1 MTARREENGGGS
13 QGAAWGALAV
23 ALAGAGLIGAGYV
36 WFLPLAGVLVLVLA
50 VAWWAVVPSYRVPRN
65 RVRMFRIRLRLG
77 LFPGRGFASAP
88 GLWWRWGRLAAW
100 RHSGRVRGLV
110 PSWWRLGHP
119 DCHSVRLGRAH
130 YRHGVRFPL
139 DTHVVVLSPPR
150 KGKSGWLARVIN
162 HYPGPV
168 VSTTTKPDVFRLTS
182 GLRSVVG
189 PVHVFNP
196 QGIGGLPSTFCWD
209 PLGGC
214 ADPTV
219 AIRRADAFAGAIS
232 TKGVEGGDFW
242 RGKASDML
250 RAMFAAAALG
260 GLTMADV
267 SDWVLTGD
275 TRYPETVLAES
286 GYPKWAAQ
294 LGELRSEASRT
305 SATVRMT
312 MSRALAFLTD
322 PRLAA
327 SVMPGDGLGLDIGEF
342 IAARGTLYMLAAQQ
356 GEDAPL
362 APLFACL
369 ASEIHFQASMLAAT
383 YPDGHLDPPLGL
395 FLDEVTQICPVPVPV
410 WAADSGGKGI
420 QLFTV
425 AHGRAQ
431 LAERWGEH
439 GARVIFDTAGVQVFL
454 PGITDPDTLELAER
468 LSGSFPAREHGS
480 EHVHRVPVMD
490 AAMTRELPDRF
501 ALILRDNLR
510 PVAAR
515 MPMAWRDPAYKRA
528 RRRNRAIAAVMP
540 AAIPEPLPL
549 APLPP
554 VPAGDRPLAPVPSA
568 NGHSRDDDAGAFP
581 WSGAR

>member
-1 MTARREENGGGS
+1 M
-13 QGAAWGALAV
+13 Q
-23 ALAGAGLIGAGYV
+23 
-36 WFLPLAGVLVLVLA
+36 
-50 VAWWAVVPSYRVPRN
+50 
-65 RVRMFRIRLRLG
+65 
-77 LFPGRGFASAP
+77 
-88 GLWWRWGRLAAW
+88 
-100 RHSGRVRGLV
+100 
-110 PSWWRLGHP
+110 
-119 DCHSVRLGRAH
+119 
-130 YRHGVRFPL
+130 
-139 DTHVVVLSPPR
+139 
-150 KGKSGWLARVIN
+150 
-162 HYPGPV
+162 
-168 VSTTTKPDVFRLTS
+168 
-182 GLRSVVG
+182 
-189 PVHVFNP
+189 
-196 QGIGGLPSTFCWD
+196 
-209 PLGGC
+209 
-214 ADPTV
+214 
-219 AIRRADAFAGAIS
+219 
-232 TKGVEGGDFW
+232 
-242 RGKASDML
+242 
-250 RAMFAAAALG
+250 
-260 GLTMADV
+260 DV

-327 SVMPGDGLGLDIGEF
+327 SVMPGEGFGLNIREF
-342 IAARGTLYMLAAQQ
+342 IEARGSLYMLAMQQ

-369 ASEIHFQASMLAAT
+369 ASEVHFQASMLAAT

-480 EHVHRVPVMD
+480 EHVHRVPVLD
-490 AAMTRELPDRF
+490 AAMARELPDRF

-515 MPMAWRDPAYKRA
+515 LPMAWRDPAYQRA
-528 RRRNRAIAAVMP
+528 VRRNRAIAAVTP
-540 AAIPEPLPL
+540 AALPVREPVPL
-549 APLPP
+549 APLPAG
-554 VPAGDRPLAPVPSA
+554 PAGDRPLAPVPSA
-568 NGHSRDDDAGAFP
+568 NGHSGDDDAGAFP